1 MDPETTTT
9 RRQLTLPTTAGLLLV
24 LLFALLPLAAGGDA
38 AAITSEGLWASDAL
52 KWGLT
57 LVLVL
62 IVVAWEKRGARSIGL
77 RRPRGR
83 EAVIGVLAAGG
94 WLVLSG
100 VLAGLVLEPAGWV
113 PDTGTADALLALP
126 AGQRLVVVGTAAVSE
141 EVCFRGFL
149 MERVEEATD
158 RAWIAVLATVV
169 LFVGGHALHF
179 GPVTNGLQALLT
191 LGLAS
196 LYLWRRDLTAP
207 VVAHAAIDGWHLVV
221 VPVLLA

>member
-1 MDPETTTT
+1 MA

-24 LLFALLPLAAGGDA
+24 LAFALLPLTTGGDA
-38 AAITSEGLWASDAL
+38 AAITSGGVWASDAL

-57 LVLVL
+57 LGLAL
-62 IVVAWEKRGARSIGL
+62 IVVAWERRGPGSIGL
-77 RRPRGR
+77 RPPRGR
-83 EAVIGVLAAGG
+83 EAAVGVVAAAG
-94 WLVLSG
+94 WLILSS
-100 VLAGLVLEPAGWV
+100 VLAGLVLQPAGWS

-126 AGQRLVVVGTAAVSE
+126 VGQRLVIVATAAVSE

-149 MERVEEATD
+149 IERVEETTG

-191 LGLAS
+191 LGLAG

-221 VPVLLA
+221 VPVLLG